1 MFQIKICGITSVD
14 DAISV
19 ARAGADAVG
28 LNFYAGSPRYVPL
41 RQAGPIV
48 DALPDTM
55 LKVGL
60 FVNAAVG
67 EICEKFEHLRLDLI
81 QLHGDEPP
89 AFLSELGDRP
99 VMRAFRLGPE
109 GLDPVDRYL
118 AECRRL
124 NCTPCLT
131 LIDACVKGKYGG
143 SGQVADWQALKTF
156 QSDETVSADTA
167 RPPLVLAGGLTSEN
181 VAAAISTVRP
191 AAVDTASGV
200 ESSPPLKDPA
210 KVAAFVRAARE
221 GFDRPRVTC

>member
-14 DAISV
+14 NALSV

-28 LNFYAGSPRYVPL
+28 LNFYPGSPRYVPL
-41 RQAGPIV
+41 QQAGPIV
-48 DALPDTM
+48 DALPDTV

-60 FVNAAVG
+60 FVNAAVD
-67 EICEKFEHLRLDLI
+67 EICKMFELLRLDLI

-99 VMRAFRLGPE
+99 IMRAFRLGPE

-118 AECRRL
+118 AECRGL
-124 NCTPCLT
+124 NCTPRLT
-131 LIDACVKGKYGG
+131 LIDACVKGMYGG
-143 SGQVADWQALKTF
+143 SGQLADWRALKTY

-167 RPPLVLAGGLTSEN
+167 RPPLVLAGGLTPEN
-181 VAAAISTVRP
+181 VAEAINSVRP

-221 GFDRPRVTC
+221 AFDRHGT